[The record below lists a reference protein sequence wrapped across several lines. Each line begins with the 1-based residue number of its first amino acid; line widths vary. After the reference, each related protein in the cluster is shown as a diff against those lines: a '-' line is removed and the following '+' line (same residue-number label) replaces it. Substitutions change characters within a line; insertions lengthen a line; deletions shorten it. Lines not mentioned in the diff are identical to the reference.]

1 VGSKFDSIRTL
12 KISGL
17 ILRHELLFPPTLNF
31 QRGNLLYKLVSS
43 TNLGERFTLANSANL
58 KTCIPSKVNKK
69 KKVIMMRLI
78 QKLEKFDTNNQKI
91 HQHLTVCIYQKSS
104 ITLV

>member
-58 KTCIPSKVNKK
+58 KTCIPSKVNKQK
-69 KKVIMMRLI
+69 NVIMMRLI
-78 QKLEKFDTNNQKI
+78 QKFDTNNQKI